1 MLFTFGGLPWRNGS
15 STPKTLEAIE
25 NHDCG
30 FYYERSTNNFSE
42 IPGSPVAY
50 WVSAQVRNAFANNPL
65 IEDVLET
72 RNGMSTTNNNLFLK
86 MWFEPC
92 IEKCGFGSFTATSAK
107 ESSKKWFRYNKGG
120 EFRRW
125 YGNNDY
131 VVNWENDGEKLKNM
145 CLKGMVV
152 IVKRLEAKIG
162 IFMSQ

>member
-72 RNGMSTTNNNLFLK
+72 RNGMSTTNNNLF
-86 MWFEPC
+86 
-92 IEKCGFGSFTATSAK
+92 
-107 ESSKKWFRYNKGG
+107 
-120 EFRRW
+120 
-125 YGNNDY
+125 
-131 VVNWENDGEKLKNM
+131 
-145 CLKGMVV
+145 
-152 IVKRLEAKIG
+152 
-162 IFMSQ
+162 